1 MKWTTTDWLIILGCL
16 LPTAMTALIGAA
28 VHLPGSVILW
38 QSWMGGITG
47 LAFLFAVRW
56 SISGTRKRHVE
67 ATQELNAAVRK
78 EFVKVPVSDPTQ
90 DHWAAAW
97 NDTTAFVCTTIN
109 ELRGDQRTLQENRAL
124 LETVLGTMSEGVLV
138 LDEKLT
144 ILFANASSRRILDVP
159 QSNPVGRPVWEV
171 TRSQPLLEFLQRPEL
186 RENEVQQS
194 VELTRQNIVLEVNT
208 SPLPLATSAGVVA
221 VMHNV
226 TELRKLENARRDFFN
241 SVSHELKTPLT
252 SIQCFAETLLDGG
265 LEDEQNNRHMVGQ
278 IERQA
283 EKLHVLIQDIL
294 KLARIESRFEKFELV
309 PINVSK
315 VIGECISDRTPIAT
329 AREITFDLE
338 EGDKSALVLGDETG
352 FRSIIDNLLNN
363 AINYNHAGGKVTVR
377 WRREGD
383 QVHIDVIDTGI
394 GISREDQERVFER
407 FYRVDKARSAT
418 SGGTG
423 LGLAIVK
430 HLVTV
435 FHGSISVSS
444 EVGKGSTFT
453 LSLPLLNVATS

>member
-16 LPTAMTALIGAA
+16 LPTAMTALIGTA

-38 QSWMGGITG
+38 QSWMSGITG
-47 LAFLFAVRW
+47 LAFLFVVRW
-56 SISGTRKRHVE
+56 SIAATRRRFVE
-67 ATQELNAAVRK
+67 TTKELESAVPR
-78 EFVKVPVSDPTQ
+78 ELAKVPVSDPSLDQ
-90 DHWAAAW
+90 WAAAW
-97 NDTTAFVCTTIN
+97 NDTTAFVCATVN
-109 ELRGDQRTLQENRAL
+109 DLRGVQKTLRENRAL

-138 LDEKLT
+138 LDAKLT
-144 ILFANASSRRILDVP
+144 VLFANASSRRILDVP

-186 RENEVQQS
+186 RENDVQQS

-283 EKLHVLIQDIL
+283 EKLNVLIQDIL
-294 KLARIESRFEKFELV
+294 KLARIESRFEKFDLV

-315 VIGECISDRTPIAT
+315 SIRECVSDREPIAT
-329 AREITFDLE
+329 AREITLEFDDS
-338 EGDKSALVLGDETG
+338 GDTAIVLGDETG

-363 AINYNHAGGKVTVR
+363 AINYNHAGGKVTVG
-377 WRREGD
+377 WRQAGD
-383 QVHIDVIDTGI
+383 HVQIDVTDTGI

-430 HLVTV
+430 HLAAV
-435 FHGSISVSS
+435 FHGSISVRS
-444 EVGKGSTFT
+444 EVGKGSTFS
-453 LSLPLLNVATS
+453 LSLPLLKDAAH